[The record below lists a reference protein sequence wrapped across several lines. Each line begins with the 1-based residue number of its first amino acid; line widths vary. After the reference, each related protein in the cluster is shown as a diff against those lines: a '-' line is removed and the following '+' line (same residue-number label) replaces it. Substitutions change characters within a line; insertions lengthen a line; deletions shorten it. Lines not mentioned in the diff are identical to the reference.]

1 MKLTGSIVLYKNLSH
16 ELELAIDSFIASS
29 VPKKLYLI
37 DNAAS
42 KPQVTSSAEVTTYI
56 YNYSNLGFGSGHNI
70 ALTLS
75 RSDNAPYHLVMN
87 PDVYFDP
94 TILEILVQ
102 FMDEHPDVGLVMPKI
117 LYPDGTLQHLC
128 KLLPTPV
135 DLIGRR
141 FFPFL
146 PWCQRRNAVYE
157 LRFTEY
163 NRTITVP
170 FLSGSFMLLRRQA
183 VQEAGSF
190 DERFFLY
197 MEDADLCRR
206 IGTAY
211 KTVYYPRVQVYH
223 TYNKASYHKMHILY
237 QHIKSAVL
245 YFNKWGWFKD
255 EERERVNAQTLRS
268 LGYPGKLKEFEP

>member
-1 MKLTGSIVLYKNLSH
+1 MQHVTPMKLTASIVLYNNHLH
-16 ELELAIDSFIASS
+16 ELDKAITSFTASS
-29 VPKKLYLI
+29 IPKKLYLI
-37 DNAAS
+37 DNSAQ
-42 KPQVTSSAEVTTYI
+42 KPQLVTSSEVAVYI

-70 ALTLS
+70 ALSLS
-75 RSDNAPYHLVMN
+75 QEDNTPYHLVMN

-94 TILEILVQ
+94 TVLETLVQ
-102 FMDEHPDVGLVMPKI
+102 YMDDHPDVGLVMPKI

-128 KLLPTPV
+128 KLLPTPA

-146 PWCQRRNAVYE
+146 PWCKRRNEVYE
-157 LRFTEY
+157 LRFADY
-163 NRTITVP
+163 DAIMSPP

-183 VQEAGSF
+183 LKDVGHF

-206 IGTAY
+206 IGTTYTTA
-211 KTVYYPRVQVYH
+211 YYPQAQIYH
-223 TYNKASYHKMHILY
+223 TYSKASYHRVHLMYEHV
-237 QHIKSAVL
+237 KSAIM

-255 EERERVNAQTLRS
+255 QERDRINAEVLRS
-268 LGYPGKLKEFEP
+268 LKYAD

>member
-1 MKLTGSIVLYKNLSH
+1 KLTGSIVLYNNQFH
-16 ELELAIDSFIASS
+16 ELEKAINSFTSS
-29 VPKKLYLI
+29 SLLKKLYLI
-37 DNAAS
+37 DNSAS
-42 KPQVTSSAEVTTYI
+42 RPQITATSEITTYI

-87 PDVYFDP
+87 PDVYFQSSA
-94 TILEILVQ
+94 LESLVQ
-102 FMDEHPDVGLVMPKI
+102 FMDDHPDVGLVMPKI

-128 KLLPTPV
+128 KLLPTPQ

-146 PWCQRRNAVYE
+146 PWFKKRNMVYE
-157 LRFTEY
+157 LRFADY
-163 NRTITVP
+163 NTCMSAP

-183 VQEAGSF
+183 LQDVGNF

-206 IGTAY
+206 IRAKFKTAY
-211 KTVYYPRVQVYH
+211 YPQAQIYH
-223 TYNKASYHKMHILY
+223 TYSKASYQKFHLLY
-237 QHIKSAVL
+237 QHIKSAIL
-245 YFNKWGWFKD
+245 YFNKWGWFRDK
-255 EERERVNAQTLRS
+255 ERDRVNAQTLRS
-268 LGYPGKLKEFEP
+268 LGYNKHKIAFD